1 MSQFG
6 TSDHQTYTVT
16 GSQALGRPDGRVAIR
31 LLTKELGYMA
41 FEVDQRAINALRND
55 LAAAEIASSV
65 RWEKAVRR
73 PALRVRL

>member
-55 LAAAEIASSV
+55 LAAAEQLLRQSGG
-65 RWEKAVRR
+65 KR
-73 PALRVRL
+73 PSLRGPL